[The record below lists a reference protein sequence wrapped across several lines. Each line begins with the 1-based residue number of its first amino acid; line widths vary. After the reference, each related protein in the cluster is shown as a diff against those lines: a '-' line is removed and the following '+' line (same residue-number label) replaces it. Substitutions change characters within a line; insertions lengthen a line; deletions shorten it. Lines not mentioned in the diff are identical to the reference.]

1 MKANDLPPD
10 LQALLKRA
18 FLHLS
23 DRKLP
28 KADLSQLS
36 EWLEGDGWDDVLTG
50 LVSSYIDSSCLLD
63 DFNDEMMLEH
73 SDIENPK
80 RIKASDRMA
89 YARQHIDYLLS
100 TSMDSVHAIPIIFE
114 HEIQAELCFTMYYH
128 PQGGATFGEFELH
141 HRSEEF
147 LERYA
152 SQIITDPRDLSDSQ
166 IRHLWKKS
174 EAQLKSWEK
183 RSEDH
188 EG

>member
-1 MKANDLPPD
+1 MKIDELPLD

-23 DRKLP
+23 DRSLP
-28 KADLSQLS
+28 KVDLRPLS
-36 EWLEGDGWDDVLTG
+36 EWLEVEGWDDVVTG

-63 DFNDEMMLEH
+63 DFNDEMLLEH
-73 SDIENPK
+73 SDIENASL
-80 RIKASDRMA
+80 IKASDRIA
-89 YARQHIDYLLS
+89 YARQRIEYLLS
-100 TSMDSVHAIPIIFE
+100 TSMDSVHAVPIMFE

-152 SQIITDPRDLSDSQ
+152 GEIITDPRDLSDSQ